1 MVAQFLR
8 LRLALAGNLLRREGA
23 QRAGVVFGL
32 LLAVAVILLGIA
44 GLVGLR
50 SMTDEIARAVTIVL
64 GSAIVLGF
72 LLVPLVLGSDDPLDP
87 RRFSLLGIRS
97 APLAIGLAVAGA
109 ATIPILV
116 VTVLGIAQ
124 IATWSRGPL
133 PVLFAI
139 LGLVLVVPTC
149 VLAARVS
156 STISSVFLASRRSR
170 ESSGLVLLLVIAVA
184 APGITVLATVHWE
197 SQGLPIIRRIAS
209 VLGWTPF
216 AAAWSAP
223 GDAAVG
229 DPATGTLKLAIA
241 LVFLAVLWGVWR
253 ALVSLVLTL
262 PERDRD
268 RRAVHTG
275 RAGLGWFGWLPAT
288 PFGAIAA
295 RSLTYWARDG
305 RYRVGLA
312 VIPIVPIVMVVA
324 LIVGGVPPAV
334 IAWVPVPVMCLFLG
348 WTVHNDTAHDSTAFW
363 VHVSANTRGSD
374 DRWGRVIPALVAGV
388 PLALVGSLVTS
399 AFTGNAGTLPG
410 LIGLSLCVLFAAL
423 GISSF
428 TSAAFPYPAVH
439 PGDSPFAQPQA
450 VGTAGSVVQSISF
463 VLTILIASP
472 IVGLIVL
479 AAATSSISAAGT
491 SEGPITS
498 GWYGVALAAGLALG
512 ILVLLCGVYAGGRA
526 VSRRAPELLAFTLQN

>member
-8 LRLALAGNLLRREGA
+8 LRLALVGNILRLEGA
-23 QRAGVVFGL
+23 QRVGVVFGL
-32 LLAVAVILLGIA
+32 LLAVAVIVLGTA
-44 GLVGLR
+44 GLIGLR
-50 SMTDEIARAVTIVL
+50 SMTTEIARAVTIVL
-64 GSAIVLGF
+64 GSVIVLGF

-97 APLAIGLAVAGA
+97 AMLAVGLAVAGA
-109 ATIPILV
+109 VSIPILV
-116 VTVLGIAQ
+116 VTVLGVAQ

-139 LGLVLVVPTC
+139 LGLVLIVPTC

-156 STISSVFLASRRSR
+156 STISSVFLASRHSR
-170 ESSGLVLLLVIAVA
+170 ESSGLVLLIVIAVA
-184 APGITVLATVHWE
+184 APAITVLAAVDWE
-197 SQGLPIIRRIAS
+197 SQGLPIILRIAS

-229 DPATGTLKLAIA
+229 DPATGALKLMIA

-253 ALVSLVLTL
+253 VLVSLALTR
-262 PERDRD
+262 PERGDRG
-268 RRAVHTG
+268 AAHT
-275 RAGLGWFGWLPAT
+275 GLGWFGWLPAT

-312 VIPIVPIVMVVA
+312 VIPIVPIVMVLA
-324 LIVGGVPPAV
+324 LIVGGVPPEV
-334 IAWVPVPVMCLFLG
+334 IAWIPVPVMCLFLG

-363 VHVSANTRGSD
+363 AHVSANTRGSD
-374 DRWGRVIPALVAGV
+374 DRWGRVIPALVIGV
-388 PLALVGSLVTS
+388 PLAVLGSLVTV
-399 AFTGNAGTLPG
+399 ALVGDVRTLPG
-410 LIGLSLCVLFAAL
+410 LIGLSLCVLFVAL

-450 VGTAGSVVQSISF
+450 VGAAGSVVQSISF
-463 VLTILIASP
+463 VLSILIASP

-479 AAATSSISAAGT
+479 AAATSTVSQTGT
-491 SEGPITS
+491 PEGAMTS

-512 ILVLLCGVYAGGRA
+512 ILVLVCGVYAGGR
-526 VSRRAPELLAFTLQN
+526 VISRRAPELLAFTLQN